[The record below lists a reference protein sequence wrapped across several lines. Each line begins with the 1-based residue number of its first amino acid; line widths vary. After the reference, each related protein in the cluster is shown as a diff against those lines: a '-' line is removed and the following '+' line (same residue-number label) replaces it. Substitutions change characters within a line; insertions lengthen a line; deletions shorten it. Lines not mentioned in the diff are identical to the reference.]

1 MSTRT
6 RTRKAS
12 AGDSTC
18 AVAYLRVSTE
28 DQHLGPDA
36 QRSAIETWAKARGVT
51 VVAWHCDQGVSGAAP
66 IDRRPA
72 MLTAFADLKAHG
84 AGLFVVAKRDR
95 LARDTLIAAMAERMV
110 TAAGATVASAAGEGD
125 GTGPEAQ
132 LMRTLVDAFAQYE
145 RALIAARTKAALGV
159 KKRRGE
165 RVGSLPYGKA
175 MAADG
180 RTLELEPAEADA
192 VDLVHELRAQG
203 LSLRAI
209 AARLTAA
216 GLQPRSGGT
225 WFPQTVARI
234 AAAA

>member
-1 MSTRT
+1 MASKT
-6 RTRKAS
+6 RTRKAP
-12 AGDSTC
+12 AGDPSK

-28 DQHLGPDA
+28 DQHLGPEA
-36 QRSAIETWAKARGVT
+36 QRSAVEAWAKARGAT

-72 MLTAFADLKAHG
+72 MLAALADLKTHG

-95 LARDTLIAAMAERMV
+95 LARDTMIAAMAERMV
-110 TAAGATVASAAGEGD
+110 AASGATVASAAGEGD

-145 RALIAARTKAALGV
+145 RALIAARTKAALAV

-165 RVGSLPYGKA
+165 RVGTVPYGKA
-175 MAADG
+175 VGDDG
-180 RTLELEPAEADA
+180 KRLEL
-192 VDLVHELRAQG
+192 DLVEVRTVEIVRELRAEG
-203 LSLRAI
+203 LSLRAV
-209 AARLTAA
+209 AAQLTEL
-216 GLQPRSGGT
+216 GIKPRSGGT